1 MLALFSTASLYGRSS
16 LRALLRGHARV
27 VDERLV
33 FVVGCPRSGTTFVG
47 KSVGAQPGFVDLG
60 EVHPLKKAIPD
71 LVRLSEEETA
81 EKLRQILER
90 VRRLGLVR
98 HLRGVEQT
106 PETSF
111 LLAAALRAYPR
122 ACALHVIRDG
132 RDVVC
137 SLLERGWLSAARTG
151 ADDVG
156 HPFGPQA
163 RFWVEPERV
172 ADFDRVSDAARAAYA
187 WRRYVEAV
195 RVVRERTLEL
205 RYETLGADPVTT
217 ARSVA
222 AQLQVDP
229 EPLQTAFAHA
239 HQKSVARWRRD
250 LTEEQ
255 LRAVEAEAAEL
266 LEELGYVQSSSRS
279 SSA

>member
-111 LLAAALRAYPR
+111 VLAAALRAYPR

-156 HPFGPQA
+156 RPFGPHA

-255 LRAVEAEAAEL
+255 LRDVEAEAGEL
-266 LEELGYVQSSSRS
+266 LEELGYVQSSSRPS
-279 SSA
+279 SS